1 MLQPEADHRDLR
13 GGRTLTVPVG
23 GQSTNR
29 RSVGRIGTDSNAID
43 RFRLDDRVVLITG
56 ASSGLGVAYAQACA
70 RAGADVVVAARRA
83 DRLRSTVELIRATGR
98 DGLAVAADV
107 SRNDDCQALVDAAL
121 QRFGRLD
128 VLVNNA
134 GIADHLPASRLETE
148 EFRHVMEVN
157 VTACFALAKASASV
171 MAPGSSIINVSS
183 VMAHT
188 TLGLPSTAYAAS
200 KAAVLGLTRSLARQW
215 SARKGIRVNALLPG
229 FFPSEMTGPMP
240 IEQIQDRLVMGR
252 MGLPEELAAALVF
265 LASDASS
272 YITGSELVVDGGFT
286 LT

>member
-1 MLQPEADHRDLR
+1 MLQTETDHREPR

-23 GQSTNR
+23 ERAIGRPSSTR
-29 RSVGRIGTDSNAID
+29 VGNDTTAVD

-107 SRNDDCQALVDAAL
+107 SRDDDCQALVDAAV

-148 EFRHVMEVN
+148 EFRQVIEVN
-157 VTACFALAKASASV
+157 LTACFALAKASASV
-171 MAPGSSIINVSS
+171 MVPGSSIVNVSS

>member
-1 MLQPEADHRDLR
+1 MFQAETDHREPR
-13 GGRTLTVPVG
+13 GSRTLTVPVG
-23 GQSTNR
+23 GETNR
-29 RSVGRIGTDSNAID
+29 RAATGVVTDRTAVD

-56 ASSGLGVAYAQACA
+56 ASSGLGVAYAQACG

-83 DRLRSTVELIRATGR
+83 DRLRTTVELVRSAGR
-98 DGLAVAADV
+98 DALAVSADV
-107 SRNDDCQALVDAAL
+107 SRDEDCQALVDAAV

-134 GIADHLPASRLETE
+134 GIADHVPASRLATE
-148 EFRHVMEVN
+148 EFRHVMDVN
-157 VTACFALAKASASV
+157 LMACFALAKASAAV

-188 TLGLPSTAYAAS
+188 TLELPSTAYAAS

-215 SARKGIRVNALLPG
+215 TARKGIRVNALLPG

-240 IEQIQDRLVMGR
+240 IGQIQDRLIMGR
-252 MGLPEELAAALVF
+252 LGLPEELAAALVF

>member
-1 MLQPEADHRDLR
+1 MLPTETDHREPR

-23 GQSTNR
+23 GRAIGRPSSTG
-29 RSVGRIGTDSNAID
+29 VGNDTTAVD

-107 SRNDDCQALVDAAL
+107 SRDDDCQALVDAAV

-148 EFRHVMEVN
+148 EFRQVIEVN
-157 VTACFALAKASASV
+157 LTACFALAKASASV
-171 MAPGSSIINVSS
+171 MVPGSSIVNVSS

-272 YITGSELVVDGGFT
+272 YITGSELVVDGGFS

>member
-1 MLQPEADHRDLR
+1 MLQTETDHREPR

-23 GQSTNR
+23 GRAIGRPSSTG
-29 RSVGRIGTDSNAID
+29 VGNDTTAVD

-107 SRNDDCQALVDAAL
+107 SRDDDCQALVDAAV

-148 EFRHVMEVN
+148 EFRQVIEVN
-157 VTACFALAKASASV
+157 LTACFALAKASASV
-171 MAPGSSIINVSS
+171 MVPGSSIVNVSS

-272 YITGSELVVDGGFT
+272 YITGSELVVDGGFS